1 MDVHESVHAVHIIQQ
16 AYLFY
21 LYNYINKAAQRA
33 VFTPVWW
40 RNIGLYD
47 RLFASEAVLLFLHD
61 TRILKKYCWHC
72 SGPFFFKQAE
82 IFSVLD
88 SARWCVSATFLLGW
102 IAEEEHIF
110 SAFSESTSWNMEPTL

>member
-1 MDVHESVHAVHIIQQ
+1 MDVHESSTVHAVHLIQQ

-47 RLFASEAVLLFLHD
+47 RLFPSEAVLLFLHD
-61 TRILKKYCWHC
+61 TRILKKYC
-72 SGPFFFKQAE
+72 
-82 IFSVLD
+82 FSVLD